1 MNVIDKLNMN
11 LDGLYANG
19 PVNIVVFGDSVSH
32 GAVNGYNDY
41 ETVYWNLLKKK
52 LNAYRD
58 YVPVNMI
65 NASIGGSTASKSLFR
80 MQRDVFTHNPDLVII
95 AFGLNDVNGE
105 LKDYLDALRQ
115 MFQNCIDASCDAI
128 FLTANMLNTYVA
140 EDTPTEYLQY
150 AEKTAHMQNSGRM
163 DMYVGAAVDLAKEM
177 GITVC
182 DCYGKWKALSRTE
195 DTTLLL
201 ANRINH
207 PVPKMHQL
215 FADSLYELIIGNGQ
229 KLNESDS
236 TMYNEKDES

>member
-128 FLTANMLNTYVA
+128 FLTTNMLNTYVA
-140 EDTPTEYLQY
+140 
-150 AEKTAHMQNSGRM
+150 
-163 DMYVGAAVDLAKEM
+163 
-177 GITVC
+177 
-182 DCYGKWKALSRTE
+182 
-195 DTTLLL
+195 
-201 ANRINH
+201 
-207 PVPKMHQL
+207 
-215 FADSLYELIIGNGQ
+215 
-229 KLNESDS
+229 
-236 TMYNEKDES
+236 